1 MNRDELLRL
10 DRIAGL
16 ATSAVTSAKDVEVVD
31 AVHAALAEEAAA
43 LPREHVIH
51 RRA

>member
-16 ATSAVTSAKDVEVVD
+16 ATSAVTNAKDVEVVD
-31 AVHAALAEEAAA
+31 AVHAALAEEVAARY
-43 LPREHVIH
+43 RENT
-51 RRA
+51 